1 MHLKSANRK
10 LAAIVSA
17 DVVGYSRLMGSD
29 EEGTLAALKSLR
41 SELIDPT
48 VQAHHGR
55 IVKSIGDGLLIE
67 YPSVVDAL
75 QCWLTVQ
82 QGMAI
87 RNESIPEKRQIHFR
101 VGVNI
106 GDIIVD
112 DDDIFGDGVNI
123 AARLEAIAAPGG
135 ICASSAVV
143 EQTRQKMQVNFED
156 LGMRSLKNIEKPIH
170 VYRVSSAVFST
181 KHDTSRITESISSPE
196 KIVLPERPSIAIMPF
211 RNVSGDHASDYIAD
225 GISLGI
231 QTLMVQLP
239 GLFLINAVSHQGY
252 RDKTQTVAEATKEL
266 PVRYALEGA
275 VQCAGRRV
283 RVTAQV
289 TDLKTAAVIWAER
302 YDHELEDIFALQD
315 EITREVISALNV
327 KLIHR
332 SDLERVLTRD
342 LRGDGAWEYYL
353 RGLSHI
359 YQFNKEDNTKAR
371 EIFEKLYELRP
382 DRVQGPSFIALTYW
396 LELTRGWTENP
407 GQSRKMAAKW
417 AEKAMRYKENNGLG
431 HMVMGSI
438 RLYERK
444 YDEARVLSETS
455 LQYRANCPA
464 ALGQEAAI
472 QLYCGDP
479 QRAVKSARESLAVR
493 HVYQPLMVNLL
504 ANAYRDS
511 GEIERSIAAAEE
523 AARLERAHTDGLVTL
538 CIDNIFAGNKE
549 KAERVAAEIIEIDP
563 SFTVKSYAAKHPY
576 RDDSTLKRLTKALR
590 SAGLPE

>member
-1 MHLKSANRK
+1 MHVRSANRK

-41 SELIDPT
+41 SELIDPA
-48 VQAHHGR
+48 VEARHGR
-55 IVKSIGDGLLIE
+55 IVKTIGDGLLLE
-67 YPSVVDAL
+67 FPSVVDAL

-82 QGMAI
+82 QGMAA
-87 RNESIPEKRQIHFR
+87 RNESMPETRQIRFR

-106 GDIIVD
+106 GDIIVE

-123 AARLEAIAAPGG
+123 AARLESIAAPGG
-135 ICASSAVV
+135 ICVSSAVV
-143 EQTRQKMQVNFED
+143 EQTRQKLQVNFED
-156 LGMRSLKNIEKPIH
+156 LGMRSLRNIEKPVH
-170 VYRVSSAVFST
+170 VYRVSSAVL
-181 KHDTSRITESISSPE
+181 SIKYDAGPTNDHPRAE
-196 KIVLPERPSIAIMPF
+196 KIVLPDRPSIAIMPF
-211 RNVSGDHASDYIAD
+211 RNVSGDHAYDYIAD

-252 RDKTQTVAEATKEL
+252 RDKTQTAAEATKEL
-266 PVRYALEGA
+266 PVQYALEGA
-275 VQCAGRRV
+275 VQCAGHHV

-289 TDLKTAAVIWAER
+289 TDLKTTAVIWAER
-302 YDHELEDIFALQD
+302 YDHDLEDIFALQD

-327 KLIHR
+327 KLIYR
-332 SDLERVLTRD
+332 ADLERVLTRD

-359 YQFNKEDNTKAR
+359 YQFNKKDNINAR
-371 EIFEKLYELRP
+371 QMCEKLFELRP
-382 DRVQGPSFIALTYW
+382 DKVQGPSFIALTYW

-407 GQSRKMAAKW
+407 EQSRKMAAKW
-417 AEKAMRYKENNGLG
+417 AEKAMEYKENNGLG

-438 RLYERK
+438 RLHERK
-444 YDEARVLSETS
+444 YDEARALCETS

-493 HVYQPLMVNLL
+493 HVYQPLIVNLL

-511 GEIERSIAAAEE
+511 GDIELSIAAAQE
-523 AARLERAHTDGLVTL
+523 AAELERAHADGLVTL
-538 CIDNIFAGNKE
+538 CIDHVFAGDKE
-549 KAERVAAEIIEIDP
+549 RAKRFAAEIIEIDP

-576 RDDSTLKRLTKALR
+576 RDDSTLKRLTEALR

>member
-1 MHLKSANRK
+1 MHMKKANRK

-17 DVVGYSRLMGSD
+17 DVVGYSRLMGCD
-29 EEGTLAALKSLR
+29 EEGTLASLKSLR

-55 IVKSIGDGLLIE
+55 IVKTIGDGLLIE

-82 QGMAI
+82 QGIAV

-112 DDDIFGDGVNI
+112 NDDIFGDGVNI

-135 ICASSAVV
+135 ICVSSVVV
-143 EQTRQKMQVNFED
+143 EQTGQKMQVSFEE
-156 LGMRSLKNIEKPIH
+156 LGMRSLKNIEKPVH
-170 VYRVSSAVFST
+170 VYRVSSAILST
-181 KHDTSRITESISSPE
+181 KHDTSRVTDDTRRPE

-211 RNVSGDHASDYIAD
+211 RNLNEDRAYDYIAD
-225 GISLGI
+225 GICLGI

-252 RDKTQTVAEATKEL
+252 RDKTQTAAEAIKEL

-275 VQCAGRRV
+275 VQCIGHRI

-289 TDLKTAAVIWAER
+289 TDLENGTVIWAER
-302 YDHELEDIFALQD
+302 YDHDLEDVFALQD
-315 EITREVISALNV
+315 EITRKVVSALNL
-327 KLIHR
+327 KLI
-332 SDLERVLTRD
+332 SAAFYRVLTRD
-342 LRGDGAWEYYL
+342 LQGDGAWEYFL
-353 RGLSHI
+353 RGVSHV
-359 YQFNKEDNTKAR
+359 YQFNKEDNAQAR
-371 EIFEKLYELRP
+371 RMFEKLYELRP
-382 DRVQGPSFIALTYW
+382 DKVHGPSFIAFTYW
-396 LELTRGWTENP
+396 LELTRGWTDNP
-407 GQSRKMAAKW
+407 EQSRKMAARW
-417 AEKAMRYKENNGLG
+417 AEKAMEYEDNNGLG

-444 YDEARVLSETS
+444 YEEARELCETS
-455 LQYRANCPA
+455 LQYRSSCPG
-464 ALGQEAAI
+464 ALGQMAAV

-479 QRAVKSARESLAVR
+479 RRAVKSARESLAVR
-493 HVYQPLMVNLL
+493 QAYQPVIVNLL

-511 GEIERSIAAAEE
+511 GEIESSIAAARE
-523 AARLERAHTDGLVTL
+523 AARLDHAHTDGLVTL
-538 CIDNIFAGNKE
+538 CTDHVFAGDKE
-549 KAERVAAEIIEIDP
+549 EAQRVATKILEIDP
-563 SFTVKSYAAKHPY
+563 DFTVTGHAAKHPY
-576 RDDSTLKRLTKALR
+576 RDNGTLKRLTEALR

>member
-1 MHLKSANRK
+1 MHLTSANRK

-55 IVKSIGDGLLIE
+55 IVKTIGDGLLIE

-82 QGMAI
+82 QSMAI
-87 RNESIPEKRQIHFR
+87 RNESIPDKRQIRFR

-156 LGMRSLKNIEKPIH
+156 LGMRSLKNIEKPIR
-170 VYRVSSAVFST
+170 VYRVSSAVLST
-181 KHDTSRITESISSPE
+181 KDDAGRITDGTPNPE

-211 RNVSGDHASDYIAD
+211 RNVSGDHAYDYIAD

-266 PVRYALEGA
+266 PVQYALEGA
-275 VQCAGRRV
+275 VQCAGHRV

-289 TDLKTAAVIWAER
+289 TDLKTAAVVWAAR
-302 YDHELEDIFALQD
+302 YDHDLEDIFALQD
-315 EITREVISALNV
+315 EITRKVISALNV
-327 KLIHR
+327 KLVHR
-332 SDLERVLTRD
+332 ADLDRVMTSD
-342 LRGDGAWEYYL
+342 LRGDGAWEYFL

-359 YQFNKEDNTKAR
+359 YQFSKEDNEQAR
-371 EIFEKLYELRP
+371 QLFETLFKLRP
-382 DRVQGPSFIALTYW
+382 DKVHGPSFIAFTYW

-407 GQSRKMAAKW
+407 EQSRKMAAKW
-417 AEKAMRYKENNGLG
+417 AVKAMEYKENNGLG
-431 HMVMGSI
+431 HMVMGFI
-438 RLYERK
+438 RLHERK
-444 YDEARVLSETS
+444 YDEARALCETS
-455 LQYRANCPA
+455 LQYRANCPG

-479 QRAVKSARESLAVR
+479 QRAVKSARESLTVR
-493 HVYQPLMVNLL
+493 HAYQPVMVNLL

-511 GEIERSIAAAEE
+511 GEIELSIAAAEE

-538 CIDNIFAGNKE
+538 CIDNVFAGDNE
-549 KAERVAAEIIEIDP
+549 KAERVAAEILEIDP
-563 SFTVKSYAAKHPY
+563 GFTVKGYAAKHPY
-576 RDDSTLKRLTKALR
+576 RDDSTLKRLAEALR